1 MARFKYS
8 DVMTPLAKQRVDE
21 ALRAGSG
28 VKKSESRSVILDG
41 GTCKDSPGTLNPR
54 SQPRNV
60 RPAPSSYS
68 PVIVRA
74 YFRDHHLPEPCFEY
88 QFHPVR
94 KWRFDLAW
102 PEKRVAIEVQGGIW
116 MQGRHVQPAA
126 LIREYEKLNSAAIH
140 GWRLLYILPDDL
152 CRASTVV
159 LLKLM
164 LL

>member
-1 MARFKYS
+1 MAKNAAF
-8 DVMTPLAKQRVDE
+8 
-21 ALRAGSG
+21 
-28 VKKSESRSVILDG
+28 
-41 GTCKDSPGTLNPR
+41 NPNR
-54 SQPRNV
+54 RTSA
-60 RPAPSSYS
+60 RPVPSSYS

-102 PEKRVAIEVQGGIW
+102 PQFKVAIEVQGGLW

-126 LIREYEKLNSAAIH
+126 LEKEYEKLNIAAAL
-140 GWRLLYILPDDL
+140 GWRPLYILPDNL

-159 LLKLM
+159 LLKAM